1 MLSFDELFECLVLLI
16 ACRMSGKFS
25 WQTAVLHWP
34 FLRPMIAWLELTI
47 ADVHEYAQMM
57 NRSIFQLAVDF
68 IFHFDTL
75 TLSKKR

>member
-16 ACRMSGKFS
+16 ACRMSGNFS

-47 ADVHEYAQMM
+47 ADVHEYAEMM
-57 NRSIFQLAVDF
+57 NRSKVR
-68 IFHFDTL
+68 
-75 TLSKKR
+75 SKE